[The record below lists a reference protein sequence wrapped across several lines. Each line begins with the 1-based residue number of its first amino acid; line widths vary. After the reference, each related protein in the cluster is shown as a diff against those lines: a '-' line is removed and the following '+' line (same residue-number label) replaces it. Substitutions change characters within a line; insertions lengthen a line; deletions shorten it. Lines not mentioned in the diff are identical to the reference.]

1 MTPREL
7 LDSLPSHELRALPI
21 GVRQIVVALVEASEN
36 AEEDR
41 ERISVLE
48 RTGRGEPTRLE
59 AKLATATTDATRLRA
74 ERDIA
79 LRTIDRLRTCIYEH
93 FGLQPVMSPDE
104 LVGYL
109 EKQLFAMR
117 RERERDEARAEAEK
131 WRERAHNERTAVCA
145 EVQLLEPLAAIGEA
159 CIDWA
164 LDNSTPP
171 ERVGCSKEE
180 HLHRLNY
187 WRDTACHLCSL
198 NSCGNHDDD
207 CLVGKYLAAHPAPP
221 PSIRAAVEAAR
232 KAEPTDVWA
241 RECESLGRERDALR
255 AKLVNTE
262 DAIKADGLRF
272 DEAIRQRDE
281 ARAKLATAERERD
294 GLRARL
300 EVQP

>member
-1 MTPREL
+1 VTPREL
-7 LDSLPSHELRALPI
+7 LDSFPHELRALPI
-21 GVRQIVVALVEASEN
+21 GVRQIVVALVEN

-145 EVQLLEPLAAIGEA
+145 EVQLLEPLAAIGKA
-159 CIDWA
+159 CECERC
-164 LDNSTPP
+164 LDESPK
-171 ERVGCSKEE
+171 CSQ
-180 HLHRLNY
+180 
-187 WRDTACHLCSL
+187 
-198 NSCGNHDDD
+198 CGSPYHAFCGDHF
-207 CLVGKYLAAHPAPP
+207 G
-221 PSIRAAVEAAR
+221 
-232 KAEPTDVWA
+232 A
-241 RECESLGRERDALR
+241 RE
-255 AKLVNTE
+255 
-262 DAIKADGLRF
+262 
-272 DEAIRQRDE
+272 
-281 ARAKLATAERERD
+281 
-294 GLRARL
+294 
-300 EVQP
+300 

>member
-1 MTPREL
+1 
-7 LDSLPSHELRALPI
+7 
-21 GVRQIVVALVEASEN
+21 
-36 AEEDR
+36 
-41 ERISVLE
+41 
-48 RTGRGEPTRLE
+48 
-59 AKLATATTDATRLRA
+59 
-74 ERDIA
+74 
-79 LRTIDRLRTCIYEH
+79 
-93 FGLQPVMSPDE
+93 
-104 LVGYL
+104 
-109 EKQLFAMR
+109 
-117 RERERDEARAEAEK
+117 
-131 WRERAHNERTAVCA
+131 
-145 EVQLLEPLAAIGEA
+145 
-159 CIDWA
+159 
-164 LDNSTPP
+164 
-171 ERVGCSKEE
+171 VGCSKEE

-300 EVQP
+300 ELAEQAWRLIAAVVAATSPTRETCEIVCARQWLAAHPAPPPSDEATGPGSKVQP